1 MRQFIYF
8 FAFQLNVYC
17 DNQLIVG
24 CPISFKVLADRSKV
38 TFSSIDHC
46 AVGMITE
53 LKVSLKSL
61 LTSSLTFSRFVL
73 KSIHVLSSKY
83 VSLNIYRKVCWIEK
97 LVRDYLICFL
107 RRSISIFSIR
117 VFDLVFWIPSVQNV

>member
-73 KSIHVLSSKY
+73 KSIHVLSSKH
-83 VSLNIYRKVCWIEK
+83 RKVCWIEK

-117 VFDLVFWIPSVQNV
+117 VFDLEFWIPSVQNV

>member
-61 LTSSLTFSRFVL
+61 LTSSLTFSIFVL
-73 KSIHVLSSKY
+73 KIIHVLSSKY
-83 VSLNIYRKVCWIEK
+83 GSLNIEK
-97 LVRDYLICFL
+97 YVGLKSL
-107 RRSISIFSIR
+107 
-117 VFDLVFWIPSVQNV
+117 

>member
-53 LKVSLKSL
+53 LKVS
-61 LTSSLTFSRFVL
+61 
-73 KSIHVLSSKY
+73 Y
-83 VSLNIYRKVCWIEK
+83 VSPDLFTDLFYIIIKCKSKQRKVLF
-97 LVRDYLICFL
+97 LVPECLI
-107 RRSISIFSIR
+107 
-117 VFDLVFWIPSVQNV
+117 